1 MKFLLILFWYSIS
14 MAGGSNEISQRFVQ
28 AVNDEKKTAEL
39 LDLLSKQN
47 PDPSQEN
54 YAYWGA
60 TETLMGKHSINP
72 LTKLSWLD
80 KGLEKINKSVLAQP
94 SNPVPRYLRITVES
108 QVPSFLGKSIHLNE
122 DKKIILT
129 QLKNLSSKKD
139 CQKVKEIANS
149 FLSMKIFNN
158 SENELLREMITKCS
172 TQ

>member
-1 MKFLLILFWYSIS
+1 MKFIFFSLLFSFS
-14 MAGGSNEISQRFVQ
+14 MAGGNNEISQRFVQ

-60 TETLMGKHSINP
+60 TETLMGKHAVNP

-80 KGLEKINKSVLAQP
+80 KGLEKINKSVVAQP

-108 QVPSFLGKSIHLNE
+108 QIPSFLGKSIHLND

-149 FLSMKIFNN
+149 FLSMKIFNK
-158 SENELLREMITKCS
+158 SENELLRVIIANCS
-172 TQ
+172 IQ